1 MTMASK
7 IPPHVA
13 REMQRHI
20 QPVAK
25 KVASDGGGTGS
36 SSSSS
41 GKNTMRTLAGLVV
54 FTGMTASIPYWA
66 LKWIRPLN
74 ARDEALTHAQ
84 IRRGAFNNSGSRDA
98 GKDHNWDLKTGQYIY
113 PKGFAEHLKMQDP
126 KEVDLGPDM
135 GPMVQAEKKQRS

>member
-1 MTMASK
+1 MATK

-13 REMQRHI
+13 REMRRHI
-20 QPVAK
+20 QPAAK
-25 KVASDGGGTGS
+25 KVAGGSGGSGS

-54 FTGMTASIPYWA
+54 FTGATASIPYWA

-98 GKDHNWDLKTGQYIY
+98 GKDPMWDFKTGSRIQDQSYVEL
-113 PKGFAEHLKMQDP
+113 FAKDDP
-126 KEVDLGPDM
+126 NQMDHGDKFVH
-135 GPMVQAEKKQRS
+135 QAKQQQRR